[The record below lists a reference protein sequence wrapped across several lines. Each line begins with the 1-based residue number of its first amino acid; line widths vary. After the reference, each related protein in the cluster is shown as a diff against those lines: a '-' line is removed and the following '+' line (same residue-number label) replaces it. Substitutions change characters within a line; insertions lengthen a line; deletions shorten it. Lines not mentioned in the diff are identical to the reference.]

1 MPISTSTAEQ
11 YTATADEYNDDFK
24 EYKEKFG
31 KLSDDDKL
39 ATLWYIYEGLGDER
53 VENPDD
59 NKESDSSSDLYNQ
72 LKDKSQDDQLQF
84 MRDVL
89 SGSSNDLTGKYN
101 ELSDTTKIALWYRL
115 GQGMAE
121 NSVVNVPSDYNLSEE
136 GKELVSSMNSN
147 SFEQSYI
154 FMRDVIVG

>member
-1 MPISTSTAEQ
+1 MSISTSTAEKSQ
-11 YTATADEYNDDFK
+11 HDASDYTDDFK
-24 EYKEKFG
+24 AYKEKFN
-31 KLSDDDKL
+31 KLSGDDKL

-53 VENPDD
+53 IENPDD
-59 NKESDSSSDLYNQ
+59 NKESDSSSELYNQ

-89 SGSSNDLTGKYN
+89 SGTENDLTGQYN

-115 GQGMAE
+115 GDGMVSD
-121 NSVVNVPSDYNLSEE
+121 SVVNVPSDYTLSDE
-136 GKELVSSMNSN
+136 GKDLVSKMNAN

-154 FMRDVIVG
+154 FVRDVLVA